1 MKNGA
6 IMPTAVRCVVEA
18 DEPVPLV
25 RLVGVLDPA
34 AAESVSATL
43 LTCLADQADALVVDL
58 SGLTI
63 DEPAALSI
71 LSAGIDEA
79 AEWAP
84 GQLVL
89 CGSPGG
95 SAASS
100 SGDPVSE
107 SVDAALAR
115 LSRLDA
121 PCVLG
126 VHLSPVVGAA
136 REARQLVTDGCGRW
150 DLPELVGPACIAVT
164 EMVNNVVAHAQTPM
178 TVRLAL
184 GDGALHAAVRDR
196 SPDQPSF
203 RGLVSPDATGGR
215 GLLLIDTL
223 ARRWGATALDD
234 GKIVWAVFYPED
246 EPGD

>member
-1 MKNGA
+1 
-6 IMPTAVRCVVEA
+6 MPTAVRCVVEA

-34 AAESVSATL
+34 AAESVRATL
-43 LTCLADQADALVVDL
+43 LTCLVDRAEGVVVDL
-58 SGLTI
+58 SELTI

-71 LSAGIDEA
+71 LSAGVDEA

-95 SAASS
+95 SASPSHRGKAA
-100 SGDPVSE
+100 E
-107 SVDAALAR
+107 SIDAALAR
-115 LSRLDA
+115 LNGIDA

-126 VHLSPVVGAA
+126 VDLDPVVGAA
-136 REARQLVTDGCGRW
+136 REARQLVTDSCARW
-150 DLPELVGPACIAVT
+150 KLPELVGPACIAVT

-184 GDGALHAAVRDR
+184 GEGALHAGVRDHSR
-196 SPDQPSF
+196 DRPTF
-203 RGLVSPDATGGR
+203 RGLVSPDAAGGR

-234 GKIVWAVFYPED
+234 GKIVWAVFYPGD
-246 EPGD
+246 EPGA

>member
-1 MKNGA
+1 
-6 IMPTAVRCVVEA
+6 MPTAVRCVVEA

-25 RLVGVLDPA
+25 RLVGVLDLA
-34 AAESVSATL
+34 AAESVCATL
-43 LTCLADQADALVVDL
+43 HTHLADRADAVVVDL
-58 SGLTI
+58 SELTI

-71 LSAGIDEA
+71 LSAGVDEA

-95 SAASS
+95 SASPSHLGNVA
-100 SGDPVSE
+100 E
-107 SVDAALAR
+107 SMDAALAR
-115 LSRLDA
+115 LNDLDV
-121 PCVLG
+121 PCVVG
-126 VHLSPVVGAA
+126 VDLEPVVGAA
-136 REARQLVTDGCGRW
+136 REARQLVTDGCARW

-164 EMVNNVVAHAQTPM
+164 EMVNNVVAHARTPM

-184 GDGALHAAVRDR
+184 GERALHAGVRDR
-196 SPDQPSF
+196 SWNQPTF
-203 RGLVSPDATGGR
+203 RGLVPTDAAGGR
-215 GLLLIDTL
+215 GLLLIDTM

-234 GKIVWAVFYPED
+234 GKIVWAVFYPGD